1 MGEVS
6 SNLTFDGEVLE
17 EGSSES
23 SLTFHNEAEPLVGEV
38 SSNLTIDGEVLEEG
52 LVEEVSC
59 DETNE
64 IDSKIGLML
73 IDSFMV
79 QHHLTRQGR
88 EDLLSLL
95 QILIPNKFPSSLYL
109 VLNQWLPLSG
119 AASVETYCKNCHQM
133 ITNGNSCTRCNA
145 TTVSR
150 FHTIPVDQQV
160 SLLFK
165 S

>member
-1 MGEVS
+1 MLEEGSSESSLTFHNEAESLVGEVSSNLTFDGEVLEEGSNESSLTFHNEAEPLVGEVS

-23 SLTFHNEAEPLVGEV
+23 SLTFHNEVEPLVGEV

-73 IDSFMV
+73 IYSFMV

-95 QILIPNKFPSSLYL
+95 QILIPNRFPSSLYL
-109 VLNQWLPLSG
+109 FL
-119 AASVETYCKNCHQM
+119 
-133 ITNGNSCTRCNA
+133 
-145 TTVSR
+145 
-150 FHTIPVDQQV
+150 
-160 SLLFK
+160 
-165 S
+165 

>member
-52 LVEEVSC
+52 LVEVSC

-119 AASVETYCKNCHQM
+119 AASVET
-133 ITNGNSCTRCNA
+133 
-145 TTVSR
+145 
-150 FHTIPVDQQV
+150 
-160 SLLFK
+160 
-165 S
+165 